1 MESWHHLWHWWEQWA
16 QTKSKPHNNI
26 HLIYYH
32 MKEGKMW
39 LRHSSSI
46 LGVKSEVRGCEF
58 EADFLINIKHNLI
71 FQNIKIILNLALQL
85 FTYVLDHSST
95 TVSVHTAEHSIA
107 MVKALNCIDQAFLQR
122 CWQEKKRCS
131 PLKCATHRHITC
143 NSEYEHKIITENNA
157 MSLILSFKYRGL
169 HCIGQMN

>member
-1 MESWHHLWHWWEQWA
+1 M
-16 QTKSKPHNNI
+16 
-26 HLIYYH
+26 
-32 MKEGKMW
+32 
-39 LRHSSSI
+39 
-46 LGVKSEVRGCEF
+46 RGCEF
-58 EADFLINIKHNLI
+58 EADFLININHNLI

-143 NSEYEHKIITENNA
+143 NSEYEYKIITENNA